1 MILYYD
7 NVIFFEMCLCFNV
20 EIVFKKF
27 FKFVVVCV
35 FGISFLFY
43 VRKWLDEDGIFFYVF
58 MRKVN

>member
-1 MILYYD
+1 
-7 NVIFFEMCLCFNV
+7 MCLCINV

-43 VRKWLDEDGIFFYVF
+43 VRKWLDEDSIFFYVF
-58 MRKVN
+58 VRKVN